1 MCKSEGREGE
11 LSDVVRVRL
20 VLAGFLGEAVGLGFA
35 LRVFFPLHALRGLKL
50 LDVPRMHRIKS

>member
-20 VLAGFLGEAVGLGFA
+20 VLAGFLGEVVGLGFSA
-35 LRVFFPLHALRGLKL
+35 LASCQSHT
-50 LDVPRMHRIKS
+50 